1 MARELLLLFL
11 SEFGLDEKG
20 FVPIGQRFYCQ
31 VYRMPAM
38 QRVIKIITSHR
49 VLQPE
54 GFHTKSEAIG
64 FAKDIVTYMEK
75 LAALGLPV
83 SPIEETNLF
92 VLGARNTGETFIV
105 ISVPDG
111 GKSVEMFLEAVQS
124 PDSLQELALGM
135 IHTLL
140 PVLRQT
146 RIPSQGYSEVGIDAV
161 PSNFALHNGRMTYI
175 DFTPPRYY
183 SPDHGFRVEYP
194 QPALEAEMREARW
207 RYYEPCG
214 ILTRWLTD
222 CCRIRPDGRTIF
234 IDTLRESVDETLW
247 RSIKMQLLSLNL
259 PAEFSSPEWQIAVDL
274 DYVSAHQPIDI
285 RDIAC
290 AMAYTDTY
298 NAEAK
303 QWLGEIFVAS
313 RHHPGEPIP
322 EQKLEILRA
331 KLQERLNLIK

>member
-1 MARELLLLFL
+1 MDRELLLSFL
-11 SEFGLDEKG
+11 SEFGLDEQG
-20 FVPIGQRFYCQ
+20 FIPIGQRFYCQ

-75 LAALGLPV
+75 LTELGVSV
-83 SPIEETNLF
+83 SPVEETNLF
-92 VLGARNTGETFIV
+92 VLGAHNTGETFIV

-111 GKSVEMFLEAVQS
+111 GKSVEMFLEAAPS
-124 PDSLQELALGM
+124 KSLHDLAIGM

-140 PVLRQT
+140 PVLQQT
-146 RIPSQGYSEVGIDAV
+146 RIPSQGYAEVGIDAV
-161 PSNFALHNGRMTYI
+161 PSNFALTNGRMTYI
-175 DFTPPRYY
+175 DFTPPRYF

-194 QPALEAEMREARW
+194 QPASEAEMREARW

-222 CCRIRPDGRTIF
+222 CCRIRPDGRNIF
-234 IDTLRESVDETLW
+234 ISALRESIDPPLW
-247 RSIKMQLLSLNL
+247 QFMKSHLRSLNL
-259 PAEFSSPEWQIAVDL
+259 PTDINMPEWQIAIKFMR
-274 DYVSAHQPIDI
+274 QPIDI
-285 RDIAC
+285 RDMAC
-290 AMAYTDTY
+290 AMAYTEEFD
-298 NAEAK
+298 ALSKE
-303 QWLGEIFVAS
+303 WLSEIFIAS

-322 EQKLEILRA
+322 EEKLEGLRTR
-331 KLQERLNLIK
+331 LLERLTLMRQPKD

>member
-1 MARELLLLFL
+1 MPRELLLSFL
-11 SEFGLDEKG
+11 SEFGLDEQG

-31 VYRMPAM
+31 VYRMSAM

-75 LAALGLPV
+75 LAGLGVSV

-92 VLGARNTGETFIV
+92 VLGAKNTGETFIV

-111 GKSVEMFLEAVQS
+111 GKSVEMFLEAVCS
-124 PDSLQELALGM
+124 PHSLHNLALSM
-135 IHTLL
+135 IKTIL
-140 PVLRQT
+140 PVLQQT
-146 RIPSQGYSEVGIDAV
+146 RIPSQGYSEVGMDAV
-161 PSNFALHNGRMTYI
+161 PSNFALNNGRMTYI

-194 QPALEAEMREARW
+194 QPTLEAEMREARW
-207 RYYEPCG
+207 RYYEPSG

-222 CCRIRPDGRTIF
+222 CCRIRPDGRNQF
-234 IDTLRESVDETLW
+234 ISALRESVDGALW
-247 RSIKMQLLSLNL
+247 RFMEKHLRSLTL
-259 PAEFSSPEWQIAVDL
+259 PADFKAPEWQIAVES
-274 DYVSAHQPIDI
+274 VHQPIDI

-290 AMAYTDTY
+290 AMAHTDTY
-298 NAEAK
+298 DASSK
-303 QWLGEIFVAS
+303 QWLSEIFIAS

-322 EQKLEILRA
+322 KDKLDALRNM
-331 KLQERLNLIK
+331 LLDRLSTMVSTA